1 MFVFP
6 LPILLLYLLLPPIP
20 PLPLPSRLF
29 SLSFG
34 KKFGRQGEEDSSP
47 TLPVVKEGGISGEL
61 FMHVGRKWGS
71 LLGEADIDMQ
81 IGVRRVMRAVQKR

>member
-6 LPILLLYLLLPPIP
+6 LPILLLYLLLLPPIP
-20 PLPLPSRLF
+20 PLPSRLF
-29 SLSFG
+29 SLSVG
-34 KKFGRQGEEDSSP
+34 KKLGRQGEEDSSP